1 MNSYPLERQVQ
12 IPVACDVLHNFIHMN
27 QQDDDLMTM
36 YRRDAVPIDEID
48 PSNQADAIPSQH
60 LNVDVGGPN
69 EGVASVSYG
78 DMNAYR
84 EFLTNQMAEAHN
96 QRPWCR

>member
-1 MNSYPLERQVQ
+1 
-12 IPVACDVLHNFIHMN
+12 
-27 QQDDDLMTM
+27 MTM

-48 PSNQADAIPSQH
+48 PSNQAYAIPRQH
-60 LNVDVGGPN
+60 LNVDDGGPN

-96 QRPWCR
+96 QRP